1 MSYADP
7 PDHSGGRR
15 RGRPTRR
22 GDPVTVVSISMNG
35 SLLAEIDEERRNYGG
50 THRGRS
56 SWVRWVLRSYIRLKK
71 NERAEKSAYE
81 ASRDEYDRNF
91 DPTHGGR
98 FDPSLIGLGTWSCAA
113 CAEAT
118 KDDPLG
124 VSNAKVVSGWL
135 ACPGCNT
142 PRGDAPTIPYEDE
155 V

>member
-1 MSYADP
+1 MSYEDP

-15 RGRPTRR
+15 RGRPARH

-35 SLLAEIDEERRNYGG
+35 SLLAEIDDERRNYGG

-71 NERAEKSAYE
+71 NERAEKSAY
-81 ASRDEYDRNF
+81 ADSTAEYERSF
-91 DPTHGGR
+91 APTHGGR
-98 FDPSLIGLGTWSCAA
+98 FDPSLIGQGTWECAA

-124 VSNAKVVSGWL
+124 PSNQRVVTGWL
-135 ACPGCNT
+135 ACPGCET
-142 PRGDAPTIPYEDE
+142 PRGDAPTIPPEPE
-155 V
+155 A